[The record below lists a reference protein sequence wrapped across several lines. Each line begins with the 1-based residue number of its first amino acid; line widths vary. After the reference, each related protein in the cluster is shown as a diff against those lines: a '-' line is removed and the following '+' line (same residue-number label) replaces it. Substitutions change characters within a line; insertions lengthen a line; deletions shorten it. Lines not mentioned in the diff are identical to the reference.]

1 MASTSSPDTL
11 GSSPTGTTS
20 GSTSMNSK
28 GTASPANEVELKTMR
43 SDAPK
48 GSIPLGEDIM
58 QLARIGE
65 IPAMQNLFATKKLT
79 ANHRDEEGIT
89 PLHVCFRSTI
99 SPRCVARHT
108 LSPVVYTHRRFIQ
121 YLSSLDTSLT
131 RISFLSGRPSTTNM
145 PCASSC
151 STRARTSTPRAAN
164 R

>member
-1 MASTSSPDTL
+1 
-11 GSSPTGTTS
+11 
-20 GSTSMNSK
+20 MNSK

-89 PLHVCFRSTI
+89 PLHVCFRSEYL
-99 SPRCVARHT
+99 SPPRCVAHDICVAE
-108 LSPVVYTHRRFIQ
+108 SVYTQRRAL
-121 YLSSLDTSLT
+121 YNA
-131 RISFLSGRPSTTNM
+131 PV
-145 PCASSC
+145 
-151 STRARTSTPRAAN
+151 
-164 R
+164 